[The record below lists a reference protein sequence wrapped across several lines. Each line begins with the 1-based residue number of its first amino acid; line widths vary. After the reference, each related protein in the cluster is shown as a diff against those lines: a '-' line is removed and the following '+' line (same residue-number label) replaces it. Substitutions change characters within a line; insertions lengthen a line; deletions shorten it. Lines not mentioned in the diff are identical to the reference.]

1 MHIHAPPCS
10 TTSKDNLNTWI
21 TSTMTAIIFS
31 KEKSTARNGC
41 FQTQP
46 ERKPTPVTSTE
57 FYSIQS
63 HSSTSL
69 FILAIYYHW
78 WNRWMS
84 LFLFFFPK
92 NFARWKVNFTGER
105 SDGQKLTGKKASL
118 NSQVKAE
125 ERMQSP
131 LQYEHISYLLICWR
145 QKGFLLFR
153 NWTLVA
159 RWVSHTKLPRCQ
171 RYYFSPRVFVVVVWF
186 FTPESKGQN
195 SGFSRGK
202 GWNSRFNGLENC
214 RALSKRCCISRR
226 FHLQILLHPQC
237 Q

>member
-1 MHIHAPPCS
+1 M
-10 TTSKDNLNTWI
+10 D
-21 TSTMTAIIFS
+21 
-31 KEKSTARNGC
+31 E
-41 FQTQP
+41 
-46 ERKPTPVTSTE
+46 
-57 FYSIQS
+57 
-63 HSSTSL
+63 
-69 FILAIYYHW
+69 
-78 WNRWMS
+78 
-84 LFLFFFPK
+84 LFFFL
-92 NFARWKVNFTGER
+92 
-105 SDGQKLTGKKASL
+105 QKFRRMKSKLYKRQKWWTKADRAASQS

-131 LQYEHISYLLICWR
+131 LQHEHISYLLICWR

-159 RWVSHTKLPRCQ
+159 RWVSHTKLPCCQ
-171 RYYFSPRVFVVVVWF
+171 RYSFSPRVFVVVVWF